1 MLRCFLFHSFTKEVT
16 VKISLGRSLTTL
28 ALAAGLT
35 VAAAGPA
42 AAQNLTHVDQRGD
55 VRSFDMQTEEEAPA
69 PTMKNGDI
77 VRTVLQHRQHR
88 IAVRIKFA
96 DLTRAGFRGDGI
108 RIVTN
113 DGVRREVTAFAF
125 PGMWRG
131 EAEMTRPNG
140 QSVECD
146 VKVSMDYDKN
156 VVAMSF
162 PRTCV
167 KDPRWVRIGVMSFW
181 MNMKT
186 EKAFVDD
193 AQRDGR
199 FNENGPK
206 LSPRLKR
213 G

>member
-1 MLRCFLFHSFTKEVT
+1 
-16 VKISLGRSLTTL
+16 VKISLGRSLTTF

-55 VRSFDMQTEEEAPA
+55 VRSFSMQTEEEAPA
-69 PTMKNGDI
+69 PNVKNGDI

-96 DLTRAGFRGDGI
+96 DLRRVGFRGDVI

-113 DGVRREVTAFAF
+113 DGVRRNVETFAA
-125 PGMWRG
+125 PGAYRG
-131 EAEMTRPNG
+131 EAEMMRPNG
-140 QSVECD
+140 DPVECD
-146 VKVSMDYDKN
+146 IKLGMDYDKD
-156 VVAMSF
+156 VVTVSF

-167 KDPRWVRIGVMSFW
+167 KDPRWVRMGVVSFW
-181 MNMKT
+181 VQMNT
-186 EKAFVDD
+186 EKVYADD

-199 FNENGPK
+199 MNENIK